1 MCHGVFDVLHIGHIK
16 HFEQAKKIVDILV
29 VSVTSDEF
37 VKKGPNRPAFN
48 QNLRMKAISSL
59 EAIDFVVISNEK
71 TAINNL
77 KKIKPNFYIKGKE
90 YKDASLD
97 LTGEIK
103 NEINVLKKNKGKFFF
118 TDGITSSSSMLI
130 NKFFRNY
137 SKEQEDF
144 LKKIKRNISFD
155 GIKDLI
161 ENYKKTSVLVV
172 GETIIDQYN
181 FTEAVGKSGKEP
193 NLVLRDIKT
202 EEYLGGALAIASN
215 LSQFCKKVYL
225 LTMIGQNKEFLQLIK
240 KNLPKNVHLSY
251 INKKNSPTIIKKR
264 YLDVVSK
271 NKLFGLFKIID

>member
-103 NEINVLKKNKGKFFF
+103 NEINVLKK
-118 TDGITSSSSMLI
+118 
-130 NKFFRNY
+130 
-137 SKEQEDF
+137 
-144 LKKIKRNISFD
+144 
-155 GIKDLI
+155 
-161 ENYKKTSVLVV
+161 
-172 GETIIDQYN
+172 
-181 FTEAVGKSGKEP
+181 
-193 NLVLRDIKT
+193 
-202 EEYLGGALAIASN
+202 
-215 LSQFCKKVYL
+215 
-225 LTMIGQNKEFLQLIK
+225 
-240 KNLPKNVHLSY
+240 
-251 INKKNSPTIIKKR
+251 
-264 YLDVVSK
+264 
-271 NKLFGLFKIID
+271 